1 MAQDMLGITNSL
13 FGVQPTPQAD
23 FAQGMQLAGRSATE
37 IGTGLAFAGGRQL
50 SRGLMA
56 ATGTEDPDMASANR
70 AKQFAQ
76 ELQSQGLSMQSA
88 EGMNALAQKLTEAG
102 DFKAAQVAA
111 SIANKF
117 ASERAGIDLKTAQT
131 QKVQQGIQ
139 NEDKL
144 RAELQALGPNAT
156 EEQLMAVLQKYGS
169 PDKVIAALQASQNTQ
184 ARLAQQRDLAGQR
197 MDQQRDLASQR
208 MDLQRTALSMRGE
221 GMSAREQDREEK
233 RQEKRD
239 KQAASAKM
247 QIASADRVITEVQ
260 EANKMV
266 SGFTAGAGGLLSSIP
281 LTGARDLAAKL
292 TTIKANLGFD
302 RLQQMR
308 DASPT
313 GGALGQ
319 VAVQELIALQSTIA
333 SLDQTQS
340 PAQLK
345 AALTKIEGHYAAWR
359 NAVTQASQ
367 EQPAAP
373 RSGGGAPRTR
383 TLSSGVVVTE
393 E

>member
-13 FGVQPTPQAD
+13 FGVQPTFQSD
-23 FAQGMQLAGRSATE
+23 LAQGMQLAGRSATE
-37 IGTGLAFAGGRQL
+37 IGTGLAYAGGRQL
-50 SRGLMA
+50 GRGLMG
-56 ATGTEDPDMASANR
+56 ATGTEDPEMASASR

-88 EGMNALAQKLTEAG
+88 EGMNALAQRLTEAG

-111 SIANKF
+111 ALANKF

-156 EEQLMAVLQKYGS
+156 EEQLMSVLQKYGS

-184 ARLAQQRDLAGQR
+184 ARLSQQRELAEG
-197 MDQQRDLASQR
+197 R
-208 MDLQRTALSMRGE
+208 MDLQRTALGMRGE
-221 GMSAREQDREEK
+221 AMSGREQDRAEK
-233 RQEKRD
+233 RQEKLD

-281 LTGARDLAAKL
+281 LTGAKDLASKL

-333 SLDQTQS
+333 SLDQQQS

-345 AALTKIEGHYAAWR
+345 AALTKIEQHYSAWR

-367 EQPAAP
+367 GESAAP
-373 RSGGGAPRTR
+373 RSGGTAPKTR
-383 TLSSGVVVTE
+383 TLKSGIVVTE

>member
-1 MAQDMLGITNSL
+1 MAQDMAGGINSL
-13 FGVQPTPQAD
+13 FGSQPTFQSD
-23 FAQGMQLAGRSATE
+23 FGQGMQLAGRSATE
-37 IGTGLAFAGGRQL
+37 IGTGLAYAGGRQAG
-50 SRGLMA
+50 RGLMA
-56 ATGTEDPDMASANR
+56 ATGTEDPEMASANR

-76 ELQSQGLSMQSA
+76 ELQAQGLSMQSA
-88 EGMNALAQKLTEAG
+88 EGMTALAQKLTEAG

-111 SIANKF
+111 AIANKF

-131 QKVQQGIQ
+131 QKVQQGVM
-139 NEDKL
+139 NEEKL
-144 RAELQALGPNAT
+144 RAELQALGPNAS
-156 EEQLMAVLQKYGS
+156 EAQLMAVLQKYGS

-184 ARLAQQRDLAGQR
+184 ARLAQTRDIAEQR
-197 MDQQRDLASQR
+197 MDIQR
-208 MDLQRTALSMRGE
+208 MGMGMRGE
-221 GMSAREQDREEK
+221 AMSAREQDRAEK
-233 RQEKRD
+233 RQEKLD

-260 EANKMV
+260 EAKNMV

-281 LTGARDLAAKL
+281 LTGAKDLASKL

-333 SLDQTQS
+333 SLDQQQS

-345 AALTKIEGHYAAWR
+345 SALEKIEGHYAAWR
-359 NAVTQASQ
+359 NAVTKASQ
-367 EQPAAP
+367 EQPATTPTSQQP
-373 RSGGGAPRTR
+373 REIDFS
-383 TLSSGVVVTE
+383 TLPKRNQ
-393 E
+393 

>member
-13 FGVQPTPQAD
+13 FGVQPTFQSD
-23 FAQGMQLAGRSATE
+23 LAQGMQLAGRSATE
-37 IGTGLAFAGGRQL
+37 IGTGLAYAGGRQL
-50 SRGLMA
+50 GRGLMG
-56 ATGTEDPDMASANR
+56 ATGTEDPEMASASR

-184 ARLAQQRDLAGQR
+184 ARLSQQRDLAESR
-197 MDQQRDLASQR
+197 L
-208 MDLQRTALSMRGE
+208 DLQRTALSMRGE
-221 GMSAREQDREEK
+221 GMSAREQDRAEK
-233 RQEKRD
+233 RQEKLD

-266 SGFTAGAGGLLSSIP
+266 SGFTAGAGGLLSAIP
-281 LTGARDLAAKL
+281 LTGAKDLASKL

-333 SLDQTQS
+333 SLDQQQS

-359 NAVTQASQ
+359 DAVTRASQ
-367 EQPAAP
+367 EQPTTP
-373 RSGGGAPRTR
+373 RSGGGGAPKTR
-383 TLSSGVVVTE
+383 TLKSGIVVTE

>member
-37 IGTGLAFAGGRQL
+37 IGTGLAYAGGRQL
-50 SRGLMA
+50 GRGLMA
-56 ATGTEDPDMASANR
+56 ATGTEDPEMASANR

-88 EGMNALAQKLTEAG
+88 EGMNALAQRLTEAG

-111 SIANKF
+111 AIANKF
-117 ASERAGIDLKTAQT
+117 ASDRAGIDLKTAQT

-184 ARLAQQRDLAGQR
+184 ARLAQQRDLAESR
-197 MDQQRDLASQR
+197 L
-208 MDLQRTALSMRGE
+208 DLQRTALSMRGE
-221 GMSAREQDREEK
+221 GMSAREQDRAEK
-233 RQEKRD
+233 RQEKLD

-260 EANKMV
+260 EAKNMV
-266 SGFTAGAGGLLSSIP
+266 SGFTAGAGGLLSNIP
-281 LTGARDLAAKL
+281 LTGAKDLASKL

-333 SLDQTQS
+333 SLDQQQS

-345 AALTKIEGHYAAWR
+345 AALEKIEGHYAKWR
-359 NAVTQASQ
+359 DAVTKASQ
-367 EQPAAP
+367 EQPATP
-373 RSGGGAPRTR
+373 RSGGGAAPKTR
-383 TLSSGVVVTE
+383 TLKSGIVVTE

>member
-13 FGVQPTPQAD
+13 FGVQPTFQSD
-23 FAQGMQLAGRSATE
+23 LTQGMQLAGRSATE

-50 SRGLMA
+50 GRGLMA
-56 ATGTEDPDMASANR
+56 ATGTEDPEMASANR

-184 ARLAQQRDLAGQR
+184 ARLSQQRELAEGR
-197 MDQQRDLASQR
+197 L
-208 MDLQRTALSMRGE
+208 DLQRTALSMRGE
-221 GMSAREQDREEK
+221 GMSAREQDRAEK
-233 RQEKRD
+233 RQEKLD

-247 QIASADRVITEVQ
+247 QIASADRVINEVQ

-266 SGFTAGAGGLLSSIP
+266 SGLTAGAGGLLSNIP
-281 LTGARDLAAKL
+281 LTGAKDLASKL

-333 SLDQTQS
+333 SLDQMQS

-345 AALTKIEGHYAAWR
+345 EALTKIENSYAAWKD
-359 NAVTQASQ
+359 AVTKASR
-367 EQPAAP
+367 EGDTGGG
-373 RSGGGAPRTR
+373 GGGAQNDPLGLR
-383 TLSSGVVVTE
+383 
-393 E
+393 

>member
-13 FGVQPTPQAD
+13 FGVQPTFQSD
-23 FAQGMQLAGRSATE
+23 LAQGMQLAGRSATE
-37 IGTGLAFAGGRQL
+37 IGTGLAYAGGRQL
-50 SRGLMA
+50 GRGLMT
-56 ATGTEDPDMASANR
+56 ATGTEDPEMASANR

-76 ELQSQGLSMQSA
+76 ELQTQGLSMQSA

-184 ARLAQQRDLAGQR
+184 ARLSQQRELAEG
-197 MDQQRDLASQR
+197 R

-221 GMSAREQDREEK
+221 GMSAREQDRAEK
-233 RQEKRD
+233 RQEKLD

-247 QIASADRVITEVQ
+247 QIASADRVIAEVQ
-260 EANKMV
+260 EAKNMV
-266 SGFTAGAGGLLSSIP
+266 SGFTAGAGGLLSNIP
-281 LTGARDLAAKL
+281 LTGAKDLSAKL

-333 SLDQTQS
+333 SLDQMQS
-340 PAQLK
+340 PDELK
-345 AALTKIEGHYAAWR
+345 KALIKIEGHYAKWR
-359 NAVTQASQ
+359 DAVTKASR
-367 EQPAAP
+367 EGDTGGG
-373 RSGGGAPRTR
+373 GGGANNDPLGLR
-383 TLSSGVVVTE
+383 
-393 E
+393 

>member
-1 MAQDMLGITNSL
+1 MLGITNSL
-13 FGVQPTPQAD
+13 FGVQPTFQGD
-23 FAQGMQLAGRSATE
+23 LAQGMQLAGRSATD
-37 IGTGLAFAGGRQL
+37 IGTGLAYAGGRQL
-50 SRGLMA
+50 GRGLMGA
-56 ATGTEDPDMASANR
+56 AGVEDPEMASAAR
-70 AKQFAQ
+70 AKQFAK
-76 ELQSQGLSMQSA
+76 ELQEQGLSMQSA
-88 EGMNALAQKLTEAG
+88 EGMNALAQKLSEAG
-102 DFKAAQVAA
+102 DFKAAQAA
-111 SIANKF
+111 AALANKF
-117 ASERAGIDLKTAQT
+117 ASDRAGVQFKQTQTAQ
-131 QKVQQGIQ
+131 KQQEIM
-139 NEDKL
+139 NEEKL

-169 PDKVIAALQASQNTQ
+169 PDKVLAALQSSQNNQ
-184 ARLAQQRDLAGQR
+184 ARLAQQRELAESRMDIQR
-197 MDQQRDLASQR
+197 MG
-208 MDLQRTALSMRGE
+208 MGMRGE
-221 GMSAREQDREEK
+221 AMSAREQDREEK

-239 KQAASAKM
+239 KQATAAKM

-260 EANKMV
+260 EANKLV

-281 LTGARDLAAKL
+281 LTGAKDLAAKL

-333 SLDQTQS
+333 SLDQNQS

-345 AALTKIEGHYAAWR
+345 AALTKIEQHYTAWR
-359 NAVTQASQ
+359 NAVTQSSQ
-367 EQPAAP
+367 EEPAAT
-373 RSGGGAPRTR
+373 RSGGGTPKTR
-383 TLSSGVVVTE
+383 TLKSGVVVTE

>member
-13 FGVQPTPQAD
+13 FGVQPTFQSD
-23 FAQGMQLAGRSATE
+23 LTQGMQLAGKSATD
-37 IGTGLAFAGGRQL
+37 IGTGLAYAGGRQL
-50 SRGLMA
+50 GRGLMA
-56 ATGTEDPDMASANR
+56 ATGTEDPETASSNR

-76 ELQSQGLSMQSA
+76 ELQTQGLSMQSA

-111 SIANKF
+111 AIANKF
-117 ASERAGIDLKTAQT
+117 ASDRAGIDLKTAQT

-169 PDKVIAALQASQNTQ
+169 PDKVIAALQASQNNQ
-184 ARLAQQRDLAGQR
+184 ARLSQQRDLAEGR
-197 MDQQRDLASQR
+197 MDI
-208 MDLQRTALSMRGE
+208 QRTALNMRGE
-221 GMSAREQDREEK
+221 AMSGREQDRAEK
-233 RQEKRD
+233 RQEKQD

-247 QIASADRVITEVQ
+247 QIASADRVIAEVQ

-281 LTGARDLAAKL
+281 VTGAKDLASKL

-333 SLDQTQS
+333 SLDQQQS

-345 AALTKIEGHYAAWR
+345 AALTKIEGHYAAWKD
-359 NAVTQASQ
+359 AVTKASQ
-367 EQPAAP
+367 GESATP
-373 RSGGGAPRTR
+373 RSGGAAPKTR
-383 TLSSGVVVTE
+383 TLKSGIVVTE
-393 E
+393 ED